1 MEGYREMDPKRSTL
15 RGDRLREVLLFFD
28 SLKVPMS
35 DTALNLIAR
44 SVIKRMQV
52 LCQFLSGRAR
62 KNPLHRRNFFY
73 LP

>member
-15 RGDRLREVLLFFD
+15 RGDNLREVLRFFG

-44 SVIKRMQV
+44 SAKKGMQV
-52 LCQFLSGRAR
+52 SCQFIPGRDW
-62 KNPLHRRNFFY
+62 KNRVYQRNFFY
-73 LP
+73 FP